1 MSSSTRSCPLD
12 FIPIHESADRP
23 LSHCRQCANEAA
35 RLDFLVTL
43 GEALFSMLMGWMTG
57 SAGLHALALLT
68 GGDILSKA
76 INWFA
81 VLASHKP
88 PTARFPYGFGKLQ
101 FLSALFIGILLIGGA
116 TFFFLHNIQ
125 DMQSGQLKRA
135 GGVAIFSALLL
146 SASSW
151 LMYRIMICT
160 ANHNNN
166 PALLAAAMD
175 NQVDAWSSIMVL
187 IGAVLT
193 HFDFLVA
200 DRMMALLVALLVVK
214 LGLQI
219 VRDAVQGLLD
229 MGLPPS
235 VHARIRALC
244 QATPHVVGVR
254 RLRGRRV
261 GSAYE
266 VDIELEVPG
275 TIPIDDTQEI
285 KNWLAMAIKAKV
297 RHIESVQVVFSP
309 GASTP

>member
-1 MSSSTRSCPLD
+1 MPSSTRSCPLD
-12 FIPIHESADRP
+12 FVPIHESADRP
-23 LSHCRQCANEAA
+23 LLHCRQCANESA
-35 RLDFLVTL
+35 RLDFFVTL
-43 GEALFSMLMGWMTG
+43 GEAVFSMLMGWMTG

-88 PTARFPYGFGKLQ
+88 PTTRFPYGFGKLQ
-101 FLSALFIGILLIGGA
+101 FLSALFIGILLICGA

-146 SASSW
+146 SSSSW

-175 NQVDAWSSIMVL
+175 NQVDAWSSVMVL

-200 DRMMALLVALLVVK
+200 DRLMALVVALLVVN
-214 LGLQI
+214 LGVQI
-219 VRDAVQGLLD
+219 MRDAVHGLLD
-229 MGLPPS
+229 MGLPLS
-235 VHARIRALC
+235 VHSQIRALC
-244 QATPHVVGVR
+244 QATPHVVGIR
-254 RLRGRRV
+254 RLRGRRI

-266 VDIELEVPG
+266 VDVEIEVPG
-275 TIPIDDTQEI
+275 GVSIKDAQEI
-285 KNWLAMAIKAKV
+285 KSLLSMSVKAKV
-297 RHIESVQVVFSP
+297 RHIESVQVVFFP
-309 GASTP
+309 TASVL

>member
-1 MSSSTRSCPLD
+1 MPSSTRACPTN

-23 LSHCRQCANEAA
+23 RSHCRQCANEAA

-43 GEALFSMLMGWMTG
+43 AEALFSMLMGWMTG

-88 PTARFPYGFGKLQ
+88 PTTRFPYGFGKLQ

-125 DMQSGQLKRA
+125 DMQSGLLQRA

-175 NQVDAWSSIMVL
+175 NQVDAWSSMMVL

-193 HFDFLVA
+193 HFDFLLA

-229 MGLPPS
+229 MGLPRA
-235 VHARIRALC
+235 VHAQIRALC
-244 QATPHVVGVR
+244 QATPQVVAIR

-275 TIPIDDTQEI
+275 AISINDAQEV
-285 KNWLAMAIKAKV
+285 KNGLALAIKAKV
-297 RHIESVQVVFSP
+297 RHMESVQVVFSP
-309 GASTP
+309 STATL